1 MEILTCRNSEM
12 CKALNCSLLLFKFV
26 QLLLLAL
33 SRKQSEG
40 CTKEGK
46 KVKKNC
52 CRRNGKH
59 LETINKADKVKQLLL
74 KEVLDTHKAV
84 VSGKMSRFSDKMHGT
99 RKRKFTREV

>member
-1 MEILTCRNSEM
+1 MR
-12 CKALNCSLLLFKFV
+12 KALNCSLLLFKFFSYTCFSLLQV
-26 QLLLLAL
+26 ELLLLAL

-52 CRRNGKH
+52 CRRKGKH

-74 KEVLDTHKAV
+74 KRSWILIKQLYQARCQG
-84 VSGKMSRFSDKMHGT
+84 SLT
-99 RKRKFTREV
+99 RCMEQERRSLLER